1 MQIALA
7 LAISRTRRAEHD
19 RVLLESAAASHPN
32 RVAHAVRALEEV
44 KEIAPTLLV
53 ARRALAQ
60 RQRLA
65 LDPRAVVDAV
75 AQLG

>member
-19 RVLLESAAASHPN
+19 RVLLESTAASHPS

-44 KEIAPTLLV
+44 KEVT
-53 ARRALAQ
+53 
-60 RQRLA
+60 
-65 LDPRAVVDAV
+65 
-75 AQLG
+75 